1 MVTALEEELRNDVEQ
16 ANSSEPTSIPLR
28 GILSNM
34 KTSSFR
40 QLGVAQNEV
49 TLGPPPNQPRL
60 SHYQGNVNVVLGH
73 TAFD

>member
-16 ANSSEPTSIPLR
+16 ANSNEPTSIPLR

-40 QLGVAQNEV
+40 QLGVA
-49 TLGPPPNQPRL
+49 
-60 SHYQGNVNVVLGH
+60 
-73 TAFD
+73 